1 MAGIITSGGTQGL
14 IDILRVIQ
22 DATNLVKL
30 LSSKDVK
37 KLTDDLLE
45 RELAVEAGVKD
56 ANTKLAEAA
65 RTLADNQLLFAEITN
80 AAELN
85 KTVEERISIRENNV
99 ARKEAESNAKRKE
112 IDEKAAEL
120 DKKDFALAEKFAKIT
135 DKEIEIEQKI
145 QTTLNEAAALKAEY
159 EKKLEAIKK
168 LAG

>member
-1 MAGIITSGGTQGL
+1 MNGIIISGGTQGL
-14 IDILRVIQ
+14 IDILRVIS

-37 KLTDDLLE
+37 KLTDELLE
-45 RELAVEAGVKD
+45 RELAVEAGIKE

-65 RTLADNQLLFAEITN
+65 KTLADNQLLFAEVTKQ
-80 AAELN
+80 AEQN
-85 KTVEERISIRENNV
+85 KIVEERISIRENNV

-112 IDEKAAEL
+112 IDEKATEL

-135 DKEIEIEQKI
+135 DKEIEIGQKI
-145 QTTLNEAAALKAEY
+145 QTTLSEAAALKAEY
-159 EKKLEAIKK
+159 EQKLEAIKK